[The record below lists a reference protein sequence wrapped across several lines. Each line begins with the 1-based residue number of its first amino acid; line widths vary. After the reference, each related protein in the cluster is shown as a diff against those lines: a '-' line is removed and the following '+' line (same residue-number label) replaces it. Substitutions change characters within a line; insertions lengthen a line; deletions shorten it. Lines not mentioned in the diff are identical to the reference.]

1 MLHRYVQECEKA
13 QNNIYS
19 KHSTGK
25 GSRKKSSIK
34 TLYQVLVCVSVGFL
48 LVVPLVF
55 PSHGALQN
63 AAEFVTE
70 SSATAVAVD

>member
-1 MLHRYVQECEKA
+1 MKKHKTTFTVSILLEFVQEKN
-13 QNNIYS
+13 Q
-19 KHSTGK
+19 
-25 GSRKKSSIK
+25 SIK

-63 AAEFVTE
+63 ATEFVTE